1 MRTCAWRATCVRR
14 GWKGDFE
21 LEEIAGS
28 LGAEWISKELPKLK
42 AQGYVRVGNSRF
54 FKKPASVIAKKKG
67 TKGTAA
73 KKAAKKAPAK
83 KKAEAE
89 TVLKTENLSSSID
102 SGILTPCFKADS
114 TSSFDRPF
122 PDSSFN

>member
-1 MRTCAWRATCVRR
+1 MRR

-21 LEEIAGS
+21 LVEIAGS
-28 LGAEWISKELPKLK
+28 TGAEWISKELPKLK
-42 AQGYVRVGNSRF
+42 AQGYVRVGKSRF

-83 KKAEAE
+83 KKAEAAAPALALTSGRKRAKVSHDE
-89 TVLKTENLSSSID
+89 FEESEVESEDEDNDDGD
-102 SGILTPCFKADS
+102 SDFE
-114 TSSFDRPF
+114 
-122 PDSSFN
+122 

>member
-1 MRTCAWRATCVRR
+1 MLRR
-14 GWKGDFE
+14 GWEGDFE

-28 LGAEWISKELPKLK
+28 KGAEWISKELPKLK
-42 AQGYVRVGNSRF
+42 AQGYVRVGKSRF

-83 KKAEAE
+83 KKAEAAAAPAPALTSGRKRAKVSHDE
-89 TVLKTENLSSSID
+89 FEESEVESENEDNDDGD
-102 SGILTPCFKADS
+102 SDFE
-114 TSSFDRPF
+114 
-122 PDSSFN
+122 

>member
-1 MRTCAWRATCVRR
+1 MRR

-21 LEEIAGS
+21 LVEIAGS
-28 LGAEWISKELPKLK
+28 RGPEWISKELPKLQ
-42 AQGYVRVGNSRF
+42 AQGYVRVGNHRF

-83 KKAEAE
+83 KKAEAAAPAPGRTSGRKRRKVSHDE
-89 TVLKTENLSSSID
+89 FEGSQVESEDEDNDDGD
-102 SGILTPCFKADS
+102 SDFE
-114 TSSFDRPF
+114 
-122 PDSSFN
+122 